1 MSTFCIGSISEK
13 FAGVE
18 YRQVSFKRNVHD
30 FSNDYKATDKSDI
43 LNIHKYLMFKNII
56 KWCSD
61 ILRKCLLHYCV
72 LGDL

>member
-1 MSTFCIGSISEK
+1 MSTFCVGSISEK

-56 KWCSD
+56 K
-61 ILRKCLLHYCV
+61 
-72 LGDL
+72 